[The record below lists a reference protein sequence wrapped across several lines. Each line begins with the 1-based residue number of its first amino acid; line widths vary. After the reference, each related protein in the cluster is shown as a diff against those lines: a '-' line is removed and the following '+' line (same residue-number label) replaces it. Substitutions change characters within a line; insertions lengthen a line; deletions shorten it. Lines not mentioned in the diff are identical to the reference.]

1 MAKQFLDKAGLTTF
15 FMQLGELFATKA
27 HVAEVKANTDP
38 YIFNIDYSAIFEN
51 VTSAEIGVG
60 EVNSLIIAKS

>member
-1 MAKQFLDKAGLTTF
+1 MAKQFLDKAGLATVL
-15 FMQLGELFATKA
+15 MQLKGLFATKA
-27 HVAEVKANTDP
+27 YVAEVKATTDP
-38 YIFNIDYSAIFEN
+38 YIFNIDYSAIIED